1 MSMRSADPEAG
12 TIDYRLNILGIRV
25 SEHGCQ
31 LVAKGGD
38 GEWWNTIGPCRDL
51 PVHIPETPEELEAAV
66 LDTLRLMAY
75 QYNAECPGSDL
86 AAVLSKRLVFAAALQ
101 HLPGGGGESV
111 QILKRT
117 EPR

>member
-1 MSMRSADPEAG
+1 MARGRCGLKVIKSMSMRSADPGAG

-38 GEWWNTIGPCRDL
+38 GERWNTIGPRRDL
-51 PVHIPETPEELEAAV
+51 PA
-66 LDTLRLMAY
+66 LR
-75 QYNAECPGSDL
+75 
-86 AAVLSKRLVFAAALQ
+86 
-101 HLPGGGGESV
+101 HLPGAGGESV